1 MSYFYHV
8 IVMESCILITL
19 GSIPG
24 YILLT
29 MYSRYTLDTVPAA
42 GWVCTHS
49 HMAAKCVISQ
59 TCYAQKV
66 TVASDRCQRLACIQ
80 CDVMQP
86 RSKNHY
92 VKEWIKNKGECCW
105 MYPAHAGIHVG
116 IWKHSQA
123 AYQPAG
129 CEARFWALVF
139 TAMLQVFRVQPDSIP
154 S

>member
-1 MSYFYHV
+1 
-8 IVMESCILITL
+8 
-19 GSIPG
+19 
-24 YILLT
+24 

-86 RSKNHY
+86 GSKNHY

-116 IWKHSQA
+116 I
-123 AYQPAG
+123 
-129 CEARFWALVF
+129 
-139 TAMLQVFRVQPDSIP
+139 
-154 S
+154 